1 MVLEP
6 SLCFCFCCCCFFCA
20 VSCVG
25 WDGRTRPDRLLPCEF
40 VRLPAPYTSPSSLC
54 QNWWVGPP
62 KGNKVTT
69 VVFFSLV
76 LFCIFFNYYID
87 QSREA
92 YTYCSTYNQCHVG
105 LGFKFDPVFTWS
117 REPCYKINSHPL
129 PAVAVLTKK
138 IVTTILFKE

>member
-6 SLCFCFCCCCFFCA
+6 SLCFCFCCCFFFCA
-20 VSCVG
+20 VSCAG
-25 WDGRTRPDRLLPCEF
+25 WDGMGERDPTASCRASSCGCLRLTRHPHHF
-40 VRLPAPYTSPSSLC
+40 VKTGGWAR
-54 QNWWVGPP
+54 P
-62 KGNKVTT
+62 KEISYYCRFF
-69 VVFFSLV
+69 FFSFILH
-76 LFCIFFNYYID
+76 FFIIID
-87 QSREA
+87 QSRKA